1 MQVSK
6 NKLNNKEF
14 VDTEYGILIQQNTT
28 NNRTKPTPEK
38 HNFEKSQ
45 KKKKPCM
52 WEKRSLK
59 KKYLLY
65 VHLYD
70 ILGEP

>member
-14 VDTEYGILIQQNTT
+14 VDTEYAILIQQKTT

-45 KKKKPCM
+45 KKLACGKKKPQ
-52 WEKRSLK
+52 EKIS
-59 KKYLLY
+59 
-65 VHLYD
+65 
-70 ILGEP
+70 IICPFI